1 MTNENKV
8 TYDAVL
14 KDGNKVRITKDATHY
29 RAHNAAGVQVGQP
42 FVALGSLLDAIGGR
56 LPGEQGPAAQV
67 QEPKAEGTGKPVE
80 VRAGEAELPGGE
92 KLAITHDKYHYR
104 AYRHYGTAK
113 AERVGGEYT
122 SVNTLLTELKAVAA
136 FVAPAPQ
143 PAPAA
148 PLNRNVPPADVTQCG
163 QHQDGQCEMDHT
175 KCDGHCGEHA
185 ARAQAADKSVAG
197 AGNQPDPAAT
207 KDNEPA
213 GQADEKNKDNPGG
226 ILGALGLRKNK

>member
-14 KDGNKVRITKDATHY
+14 KDGSKVRITKDATHY

-92 KLAITHDKYHYR
+92 KLAITNDKYHYR

-136 FVAPAPQ
+136 CVAPAPQ

-148 PLNRNVPPADVTQCG
+148 AQTTEESPAAPDMENPNRKPPADVTKCG
-163 QHQDGQCEMDHT
+163 QHDKGNCKMDEE
-175 KCDGHCGEHA
+175 KCDGQCGEHA
-185 ARAQAADKSVAG
+185 ARATKKAAAQEDK
-197 AGNQPDPAAT
+197 
-207 KDNEPA
+207 
-213 GQADEKNKDNPGG
+213 KNKPSG
-226 ILGALGLRKNK
+226 IINAALGIIKGK